1 MQYREEP
8 PAALSR
14 NALIPAS
21 IAVCFVLVYVVEVRP
36 FWVFPIGLGVMGLY
50 LLAPRLGKR
59 GLARFDRDAVQLLS
73 SGRSNELDARYR
85 RAIAMRLFEAPARVA
100 ERRGLVAAESGAP
113 ERARDAYLEALEGYG
128 PGEAPLS
135 VRLGLAHACYALG
148 DDAEAIR
155 GYRAIRKDAPGLP
168 HVDQRYA
175 HALARHGEDLEEA
188 ERVGAQLCA
197 KPSPSA
203 EAELVRAL
211 IHAKR
216 GEPRPARA
224 LVSATRRADGALAD
238 ALRAEVEEA
247 LTARE

>member
-1 MQYREEP
+1 MPHREEP
-8 PAALSR
+8 PAALTR

-36 FWVFPIGLGVMGLY
+36 FWVFPIGLLVMGLY

-73 SGRSNELDARYR
+73 NGRSSELDARYR

-100 ERRGLVAAESGAP
+100 ERRGLVAAESGTP
-113 ERARDAYLEALEGYG
+113 DRARDAYLEALEGYG
-128 PGEAPLS
+128 AGEAPLS

-148 DDAEAIR
+148 DDEEAIR
-155 GYRAIRKDAPGLP
+155 GYRAVRKDAPGLP
-168 HVDQRYA
+168 QVEQRYA
-175 HALARHGEDLEEA
+175 HALARHGEDLDEA
-188 ERVGAQLCA
+188 ERVAAQLCA
-197 KPSPSA
+197 KPNPSA

-216 GEPRPARA
+216 GEARAARA
-224 LVSATRRADGALAD
+224 LVTATRSAEGTLADG
-238 ALRAEVEEA
+238 LRREIDEA
-247 LTARE
+247 LGAP